1 MLQGY
6 NKLPPAHALRFDLQS
21 GQAQVWPYWQL
32 PDLAS
37 EHGAVDD
44 ESLLDELEAL
54 LQESVSAQMTAD
66 VPVGILLSGGVD
78 SSLVTAMAVRASSQ
92 VQTFSIGFP
101 GHGKADETEHARLIA
116 RHFGTRHTELMAEDA
131 SADLLPRLARQFDEP
146 IIDSSMVPTFLVSQ
160 LVRQNCTVALGG
172 DGGDELFGGFLLKRL
187 CSRLLPPEFDL
198 QRKQGFSIPM
208 NVWLKGGPFRTLFD
222 DVLRDPQCSFD
233 AQTVNKLMRDQDKGH
248 FNGERLF
255 GLVMFELWRREYGIS
270 F

>member
-1 MLQGY
+1 MARSTEIFLPAGFRGRKWAEGLGTDLDKDLPIISSCFDDQSRSRLMQKRANWPLVAESVRKARTPSQANLLQRATRMDFANFMAEGVLVRVDRASMLSS
-6 NKLPPAHALRFDLQS
+6 LEVRSP
-21 GQAQVWPYWQL
+21 
-32 PDLAS
+32 
-37 EHGAVDD
+37 
-44 ESLLDELEAL
+44 LLDHR
-54 LQESVSAQMTAD
+54 M
-66 VPVGILLSGGVD
+66 
-78 SSLVTAMAVRASSQ
+78 
-92 VQTFSIGFP
+92 IGFAF
-101 GHGKADETEHARLIA
+101 GKVPSRLKATPTEKKI
-116 RHFGTRHTELMAEDA
+116 
-131 SADLLPRLARQFDEP
+131 
-146 IIDSSMVPTFLVSQ
+146 
-160 LVRQNCTVALGG
+160 
-172 DGGDELFGGFLLKRL
+172 LLKRL